1 MSVRKGMIT
10 FALLICIMVS
20 SASAM
25 GQIVTPEQM
34 LKQIFTAEVVSEDW
48 FSAAFLAQ
56 VPVVQMSEI
65 VNQYRAALGALE
77 EVQGNAPTF
86 RLTFSHGYVA
96 AQIALDSAGR
106 VAGFFLGPPEPR
118 ASGLD
123 DALDGFRKL
132 PGKVSVLV
140 VSQSGVLAELNPEQ
154 PLAVGSA
161 FKLAVLAALK
171 DRIAAGASAWD
182 DVVTLETNHIS
193 LPSGILQSWP
203 VGSPLTVHTLASL
216 MISVSDNT
224 ATDALIALLG
234 RESIDNYTALNHPL
248 LTTREAFALK
258 HPANAD
264 HLKAYRQGDTT
275 QRREVLKKLKSLPLP
290 DFGAAGF
297 TSPQALDVEWFFS
310 AYELANLMA
319 AVQDL
324 SVFSINP
331 GVASPADWQHIAFKG
346 GSEPGVINLTT
357 WLVGQSGMNYCVVAT
372 WNNDEVVDEVQFVGL
387 YSGILR
393 QLTEIDAKP

>member
-1 MSVRKGMIT
+1 MSVRKGMIA
-10 FALLICIMVS
+10 FALLLCIMVS
-20 SASAM
+20 SATAM

-34 LKQIFTAEVVSEDW
+34 LKQIFTAEVMSEDW
-48 FSAAFLAQ
+48 FSAAFLVQ
-56 VPVVQMSEI
+56 VPVGQLSEI
-65 VNQYRAALGALE
+65 VRQYRAALGALE
-77 EVQGNAPTF
+77 DVQGKAPAF

-96 AQIALDSAGR
+96 AQIALDGAGR

-118 ASGLD
+118 VSGLD
-123 DALDGFRKL
+123 NALDGFRKL
-132 PGKVSVLV
+132 PGRVSVLV
-140 VSQSGVLAELNPEQ
+140 VSQSGVLAQLNPEQ

-171 DRIAAGASAWD
+171 DQVSAGAKAWD
-182 DVVTLETNHIS
+182 DVVTLKADHIS

-203 VGSPLTVHTLASL
+203 LGSPLTVHTLASL

-234 RESIDNYTALNHPL
+234 RQLVENYTALNHPL

-258 HPANAD
+258 NPTNAD
-264 HLKAYRQGDTT
+264 HLKAYRQGDVA
-275 QRREVLKKLKSLPLP
+275 QRREVLGKLQSLPLP
-290 DFGAAGF
+290 SVADF

-387 YSGILR
+387 YSGVLR

>member
-1 MSVRKGMIT
+1 MSTRKGMTIC
-10 FALLICIMVS
+10 ALLVVIAVS
-20 SASAM
+20 SGLVMA
-25 GQIVTPEQM
+25 QPVTPEQV
-34 LKQIFTAEVVSEDW
+34 LKQIFTAETVSGDW

-56 VPVVQMSEI
+56 VPAAQLNDIIE
-65 VNQYRAALGALE
+65 QYRAALGTLE
-77 EVQGNAPTF
+77 DVQGNAPVF
-86 RLTFSHGYVA
+86 RLTFSKGYVTS
-96 AQIALDSAGR
+96 QVVLDNAGR

-118 ASGLD
+118 VSGLD
-123 DALDGFRKL
+123 NALDGFRKL

-140 VSQSGVLAELNPEQ
+140 VSQAGVLAGLNPDL

-171 DRIAAGASAWD
+171 DQVAAGALAWD
-182 DVVTLETNHIS
+182 DVATLEAGHIS

-203 VGSPLTVHTLASL
+203 VGSRLTIHTLASL

-234 RESIDNYTALNHPL
+234 RELIEKYTAFNHPL

-258 HPANAD
+258 NPSNGD
-264 HLKAYRQGDTT
+264 CLTAYRQGNAD
-275 QRREVLKKLKSLPLP
+275 QRREVLKQLHSLPLP
-290 DFGAAGF
+290 DVGSF
-297 TSPQALDVEWFFS
+297 TDPQALDVEWFFT
-310 AYELANLMA
+310 AQELVNLMA
-319 AVQDL
+319 AVHDL

-331 GVASPADWQHIAFKG
+331 GVASLDDWRHVAFKG

-357 WLVGQSGMNYCVVAT
+357 WLVGRSGMNYCVVAT
-372 WNNDEVVDEVQFVGL
+372 WNNDEVLDGVQFVGL

-393 QLTEIDAKP
+393 QLAEMDADQ

>member
-1 MSVRKGMIT
+1 MSSRKGIIA
-10 FALLICIMVS
+10 FALLLCIMVS
-20 SASAM
+20 SATAM

-34 LKQIFTAEVVSEDW
+34 LKQIFTAEVMSEDW

-56 VPVVQMSEI
+56 VPVGQLSEI
-65 VNQYRAALGALE
+65 VRQYRAALGALE
-77 EVQGNAPTF
+77 DVQGKAPAF

-96 AQIALDSAGR
+96 AQIALDGAGR

-118 ASGLD
+118 VSGLD
-123 DALDGFRKL
+123 NALDGFRKL
-132 PGKVSVLV
+132 PGRASVLV
-140 VSQSGVLAELNPEQ
+140 VSQSGVLAQLNPEQ

-161 FKLAVLAALK
+161 FKLAILAALK
-171 DRIAAGASAWD
+171 DRVAAGALAWD
-182 DVVTLETNHIS
+182 DVVTLEASHIS

-234 RESIDNYTALNHPL
+234 RELIEKYTALNHPL
-248 LTTREAFALK
+248 LATREAFALK
-258 HPANAD
+258 NPANAD
-264 HLKAYRQGDTT
+264 HLKAYREGDMA
-275 QRREVLKKLKSLPLP
+275 QRREVLKQLQSLPLP
-290 DFGAAGF
+290 GVADF

-310 AYELANLMA
+310 ASELANLMA

-331 GVASPADWQHIAFKG
+331 GVASPADWQHVAFKG

-357 WLVGQSGMNYCVVAT
+357 WLVGHSGMNYCVVAT
-372 WNNDEVVDEVQFVGL
+372 WNNDEVLDEVQFIGL
-387 YSGILR
+387 YSGIIR
-393 QLTEIDAKP
+393 QLAQIDAKP

>member
-1 MSVRKGMIT
+1 MSIRRGMIA
-10 FALLICIMVS
+10 FVLLLCITVS
-20 SASAM
+20 SAAAM

-34 LKQIFTAEVVSEDW
+34 LKQIFTADVVSEDW

-56 VPVVQMSEI
+56 VPVGQLNAI
-65 VNQYRAALGALE
+65 VRQYRAALGALE
-77 EVQGNAPTF
+77 DVQGNAPAF
-86 RLTFSHGYVA
+86 RLTFNHGYVA
-96 AQIALDSAGR
+96 AQIVLDGTGR

-118 ASGLD
+118 ATGLD
-123 DALDGFRKL
+123 NALDGFRKL
-132 PGKVSVLV
+132 AGKVSVLV
-140 VSQSGVLAELNPEQ
+140 VSQSGVLAELDPEQ

-171 DRIAAGASAWD
+171 DQVSAGAKAWD
-182 DVVTLETNHIS
+182 DVVTLKADHIS

-203 VGSPLTVHTLASL
+203 LGSPLTVHTLASL

-234 RESIDNYTALNHPL
+234 RELVENYTALNHPL

-258 HPANAD
+258 NPTNAD
-264 HLKAYRQGDTT
+264 HLKAYRQGDVA
-275 QRREVLKKLKSLPLP
+275 QRREVLGKLQSLPLP
-290 DFGAAGF
+290 SVADF

-310 AYELANLMA
+310 AYELVNLMA

-324 SVFSINP
+324 SVFNINP

-357 WLVGQSGMNYCVVAT
+357 WLVGHSGTNYCVAAT
-372 WNNDEVVDEVQFVGL
+372 WNNDGVLDEAQFIGL
-387 YSGILR
+387 YSGVLR
-393 QLTEIDAKP
+393 QLAEIDAKP